1 MITDIKK
8 ILTELSYRVKDGSP
22 DFENEQH
29 LIKLYDVLKECQW
42 PADARIELL
51 KTLTEAGSQHFYPQ
65 TKLPYI
71 EGIGYKSKED
81 ALKTLEI
88 VSSRSDKNEIIETLM
103 NRAEFHEVQTQGM
116 RDAHEVFKGYLTEDD
131 VKPHSDS
138 ALVRKMGATS
148 KISDEQVNGIIN
160 GEYKDEPISGTGSS
174 YDVSKNSYMFSD
186 LKKALADQP
195 DKKLYITTAGTV
207 IKVRSQYG
215 ERIAHLNVS
224 KAANPSDAY
233 LGKISTIYKLSKVSG
248 VEVKDKVAPG
258 IGYEKMQVDNLDDH
272 MTAML
277 KKSNHLPL
285 QLFIDGK
292 DTGVDIDGGAKV
304 PGSPKADLAFGQ
316 KGSPNFF
323 VSYKHGDYV
332 DLSGKELKPSYQQ
345 YGSLK
350 TFYTKEFNSAF
361 EGTIIGKSTDN
372 FLDAVS
378 KQKEF
383 TSFKG
388 MTDVSVDDKG
398 FVVIH
403 QGKKKTTTKWTQKI
417 ELWKPKRLTRVKNV
431 LKKKSKID
439 AYFMDK
445 SGWAVRRDLSKVP
458 GGQDISLLSIFGKDY
473 AGGKGTINN
482 CHILMQDSGAFNV
495 QLMVDHEGVASGVNI
510 EISNKGHLMW
520 NPKIYGGKTTF
531 PKFAEAYKP
540 YLVARYTGEMDIGW
554 GGGKKILFGARLLV
568 MPKGQSKGKKDI

>member
-8 ILTELSYRVKDGSP
+8 ILTELSYRVRDGSP

-29 LIKLYDVLKECQW
+29 LIKLYDILKEYQW

-51 KTLTEAGSQHFYPQ
+51 KTLTEVGEQHFYPQ

-103 NRAEFHEVQTQGM
+103 NRAEFHDIQTQGM
-116 RDAHEVFKGYLTEDD
+116 RDAHEVFKGYLTEED
-131 VKPHSDS
+131 VKPHADS
-138 ALVRKMGATS
+138 ELIKKLGANKLS
-148 KISDEQVNGIIN
+148 VEVINGIIN
-160 GEYKDEPISGTGSS
+160 GDYPDSPLSGAGSTYNVGKKKYT
-174 YDVSKNSYMFSD
+174 YDD
-186 LKKALADQP
+186 IKKALSKQP
-195 DKKLYITTAGTV
+195 DKKLFLTTAGTV
-207 IKVRSQYG
+207 IKIRSQFG
-215 ERIAHLNVS
+215 ERICHMNVS
-224 KAANPSDAY
+224 TSNKPKETY
-233 LGKISTIYKLSKVSG
+233 MGQISILYKTSKLSG
-248 VEVKDKVAPG
+248 VEVKDRVAPG
-258 IGYEKMQVDNLDDH
+258 IGYEKMQVENLDTH

-277 KKSNHLPL
+277 KMSDHLPL
-285 QLFIDGK
+285 QLFIGGK
-292 DTGVDIDGGAKV
+292 DTGVDIDGGVKV
-304 PGSPKADLAFGQ
+304 PGSPKADLAFGK
-316 KGSPNFF
+316 KGKPNFF

-361 EGTIIGKSTDN
+361 EGNIIGTSTDK

-378 KQKEF
+378 LQKDF
-383 TSFKG
+383 TSFKD

-398 FVVIH
+398 FIVIY

-417 ELWKPKRLTRVKNV
+417 ELWKPTRFKRVKNV

-445 SGWAVRRDLSKVP
+445 SGWAVKRDLSKVP
-458 GGQDISLLSIFGKDY
+458 GGQDISLLSIFGKEY
-473 AGGKGTINN
+473 AGGKGTVNN
-482 CHILMQDSGAFNV
+482 CHVLMQDSAAFEV
-495 QLMVDHEGVASGVNI
+495 QLMTDAEGVATGVNI
-510 EISNKGHLMW
+510 VVSNKGHLMW
-520 NPKIYGGKTTF
+520 NPKIYGGSGKF
-531 PKFAEAYKP
+531 PKFADGYKP

-554 GGGKKILFGARLLV
+554 NNGSKIIFGARLLV
-568 MPKGQSKGKKDI
+568 MPKAQAKGKKDI